1 MTAGRK
7 LNSSSLNRL
16 LGDWR
21 TNRAEGIAAA
31 LEHRMTLLIRDGR
44 LPFGTR
50 LPPER
55 DFARELGISRTTIAS
70 VYDALRTTG
79 QLESRQGSGSWV
91 TSQGHA
97 ADEASTPW
105 YPGGSNRE
113 IDLTQAALPAPE
125 NSLPHLV
132 ERAVQSVG
140 RYANGHGYHLYGL
153 PELREAIARR
163 FSERGLPT
171 HAGQILVTTGAQ
183 NALALGL
190 AITIHSGSRVLAD
203 NPTYPNALS
212 AIRQWGGRCV
222 PVDLPSA
229 GWRPQD
235 WHDAAHQ
242 AQPDLFYCVPD
253 FHNPTGL
260 VMSQECRAR
269 LVEIA
274 RLCGS
279 AMIVDETLAET
290 AIDVEAPS
298 PIAVHAREGAAM
310 MTIGSLSKIYWGGL
324 RVGWMRAPEALIA
337 KAAAVKASLD
347 MATPVFDQLLALGVF
362 DELPAIMQKRKE
374 HLRRNRDH
382 LIGSLSAH
390 IPEWKMAPPSGG
402 LSAWI
407 DLGVPVASRLADA
420 ARQESVAITPG
431 TLFGSDGS
439 FEDRIRIPFTLDATL
454 TDEAIRRLARAWTSV
469 RDNRPQTI
477 RATATVAV

>member
-7 LNSSSLNRL
+7 LNSATLNRL

-21 TNRAEGIAAA
+21 TGRSEGIAAA
-31 LEHRMTLLIRDGR
+31 LEHRIMLLVRDGR

-70 VYDALRTTG
+70 VYDALRAG
-79 QLESRQGSGSWV
+79 GLLESRQGSGSWV
-91 TSQGHA
+91 TSQNREGE
-97 ADEASTPW
+97 DASTPW
-105 YPGGSNRE
+105 YPGGSARE
-113 IDLTQAALPAPE
+113 IDLTQAALPAPQD
-125 NSLPHLV
+125 SFPHLV
-132 ERAVQSVG
+132 ESALRDVG
-140 RYANGHGYHLYGL
+140 RFTNGHGYHLYGL

-190 AITIHSGSRVLAD
+190 SITIHSGSRVLAD

-222 PVDLPSA
+222 PVDLAPD

-242 AQPDLFYCVPD
+242 ARPDLFYCVPD

-260 VMSQECRAR
+260 VMSDECRAR
-269 LVEIA
+269 LVDIA

-279 AMIVDETLAET
+279 AMIVDETLVET
-290 AIDVEAPS
+290 AIEEQAPV
-298 PIAVHAREGAAM
+298 PIAAHAREGAAT
-310 MTIGSLSKIYWGGL
+310 MTIGSLSKIFWGGL
-324 RVGWMRAPEALIA
+324 RVGWMRAPEGFIA
-337 KAAAVKASLD
+337 KAAAAKASLD
-347 MATPVFDQLLALGVF
+347 MATPVFDQLMALGVLKA
-362 DELPAIMQKRKE
+362 LPSLMQERRGV
-374 HLRRNRDH
+374 LRRTRDH
-382 LIGSLSAH
+382 LLTTLGNA
-390 IPEWKMAPPSGG
+390 IPEWRVASPRGG

-407 DLGVPVASRLADA
+407 DLGIPVASRLADA
-420 ARQESVAITPG
+420 ARQEGVAITPG
-431 TLFGSDGS
+431 SLFGSDGS
-439 FEDRIRIPFTLDATL
+439 FEDRIRIPFTLELPLAA
-454 TDEAIRRLARAWTSV
+454 EAIRRLSKAW
-469 RDNRPQTI
+469 DALKENRQALRP
-477 RATATVAV
+477 TATVAV